1 MNTIYFPLIGNSI
14 IMAIVILIHVFFA
27 FIAVGTTAFVV
38 FSEWL
43 GYKKQDAD
51 YITGA
56 KKISKLLSDMMKING
71 VLGVAIIVLM
81 IGLWGGFTKTLYS
94 IMFWVFLAEGAF
106 FMLLMI
112 FAILYNNTW
121 DKVSRKTHIILGAGA
136 AFSAV
141 ITGFLIN
148 SIWAFMLTP
157 GKWLQTGARIDAF
170 NNPILW
176 ESTLHLILPC
186 IINAALI
193 IFLLT
198 YKKTDYN
205 KINRLSARIGA
216 FFILMQPLSGLSF
229 LIKIKSVSAQLP
241 IPNPHSQL
249 WTGLGKP
256 YLYIMITLAVIS
268 ALLSI
273 CYWILGHKK
282 GRPALI
288 LASIAMFTT
297 FFIGGYARE
306 KARKP
311 YLIWGTMFMN
321 QKITS
326 EIKNPLLKP
335 EKMTGKNVYDA
346 SECGACHIFQGEG
359 STMGPSIE
367 DVSEY
372 YDKEDL
378 KEFLKEPPE
387 DMPAFEGTEE
397 ELEAMAEYL
406 LTPENN

>member
-1 MNTIYFPLIGNSI
+1 
-14 IMAIVILIHVFFA
+14 MAIIILIHVFFA

-81 IGLWGGFTKTLYS
+81 IGLWGGFAKTLYS
-94 IMFWVFLAEGAF
+94 VMFWVFLTEGAF

-112 FAILYNNTW
+112 FAISYNNTW
-121 DKVSRKTHIILGAGA
+121 DKVSRKTHIILGAAA
-136 AFSAV
+136 AFSAAA
-141 ITGFLIN
+141 TGFFIN
-148 SIWAFMLTP
+148 SIWAFMLAP

-176 ESTLHLILPC
+176 ESTIHLILPC

-205 KINRLSARIGA
+205 KINKLSARIGA
-216 FFILMQPLSGLSF
+216 SCILIQPLSGLSF
-229 LIKIKSVSAQLP
+229 LIKIKSISAQLP
-241 IPNPHSQL
+241 IPNPYSQL
-249 WTGLGKP
+249 WTGLAKP

-288 LASIAMFTT
+288 LASIAMFAT

-311 YLIWGTMFMN
+311 YLIWGAMFMN
-321 QKITS
+321 QKITT
-326 EIKNPLLKP
+326 ETKNPLSKP
-335 EKMTGKNVYDA
+335 NKITGKNVYNA
-346 SECGACHIFQGEG
+346 SECGACHIFKGEG
-359 STMGPSIE
+359 GTMGPSLE
-367 DVSEY
+367 DISEY

-378 KEFLKEPPE
+378 KEFLQEPPE
-387 DMPAFEGTEE
+387 DMPPFEGTEE
-397 ELEAMAEYL
+397 ELNAMVEYL
-406 LTPENN
+406 MTPKNELNE